1 MEAGKMSDK
10 AGLSDT
16 ASSYLDITV
25 SVVLVTY
32 NTGPILFR
40 SIESVLSQDALADLI
55 IVNNGNPVEDLE
67 RLETIESKDERVKV
81 LSGHG
86 NIGFSAGCNL
96 GAKSARGS
104 CLMLFNP
111 DCIMASETLV
121 KLINIGRKKI
131 RPWMLG
137 CRLVG
142 SDGKE
147 QSGSR
152 RRALTPL
159 TAFIT
164 VFSPDWVFR
173 LLPKLNALN
182 FNSNPIAVDTEKV
195 LTISGACMI
204 LPTADYWS
212 LNGMDEEFFIH
223 VEDID
228 FCHRFRRNKGE
239 IFYVPS
245 VRVTHALSTSRASQ
259 IFIEWNKARGFMI
272 YFNKNFSSLNS
283 FIVMLIK
290 LGILI
295 RFLLKALKLVFFEY
309 IANIFGRKRT
319 SIWNFPMRK

>member
-1 MEAGKMSDK
+1 MEEGKMIDK
-10 AGLSDT
+10 AGFSNA
-16 ASSYLDITV
+16 ASSYLGKTV

-32 NTGPILFR
+32 NTGPVLFK
-40 SIESVLSQDALADLI
+40 SIESILSQEALGDLI
-55 IVNNGNPVEDLE
+55 IVNNGNPREDLE
-67 RLETIESKDERVKV
+67 RLESIERKDERVKV
-81 LSGHG
+81 FSGHG

-96 GAKSARGS
+96 GAKSASGS

-121 KLINIGRKKI
+121 KLLNIGKNKM

-152 RRALTPL
+152 RRALTPV

-173 LLPKLNALN
+173 LLPKLNRLN
-182 FNSNPIAVDTEKV
+182 FNLNPITVDTEKV
-195 LTISGACMI
+195 PTISGACMM
-204 LPTADYWS
+204 LPTDDYWA

-223 VEDID
+223 LDDID

-245 VRVTHALSTSRASQ
+245 IRVIHDLSTSRASQ
-259 IFIEWNKARGFMI
+259 IFIEWHKARGFMI
-272 YFNKNFSSLNS
+272 YFNKNFSSVNS

-295 RFLLKALKLVFFEY
+295 RFLLKALKLIFYNY
-309 IANIFGRKRT
+309 IINFFGRKRT
-319 SIWNFPMRK
+319 SLWNFPMRE